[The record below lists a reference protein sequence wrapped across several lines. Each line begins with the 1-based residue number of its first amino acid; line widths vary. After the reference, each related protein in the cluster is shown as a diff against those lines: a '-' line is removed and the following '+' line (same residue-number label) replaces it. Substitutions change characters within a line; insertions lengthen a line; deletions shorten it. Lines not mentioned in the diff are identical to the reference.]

1 MPVNRGKQFE
11 AKVKEDM
18 QKIEGISVDR
28 IYDQVSGYATISN
41 ISDFVCYR
49 YPTLIYLEAKSIHGN
64 TFPLG
69 NLTQLEKLKCKMGI
83 KGVKAGVVI
92 WYVDHDIVIWC
103 PVESFLRIK
112 EEGFK
117 SINIR
122 TLDLDEYKIKKL
134 PSVKRRVFLDTDYKE
149 LFEVDDE

>member
-1 MPVNRGKQFE
+1 
-11 AKVKEDM
+11 
-18 QKIEGISVDR
+18 
-28 IYDQVSGYATISN
+28 
-41 ISDFVCYR
+41 
-49 YPTLIYLEAKSIHGN
+49 
-64 TFPLG
+64 
-69 NLTQLEKLKCKMGI
+69 MGI

-134 PSVKRRVFLDTDYKE
+134 PSVKRRVFLDTDYRE